1 MARRPRLY
9 LPDCSLHIIQR
20 GNSRDACFRDDSDY
34 KAYLY
39 FMREAAAQYGVS
51 IHAFVLMTNH
61 VHILATPSTE
71 KSVSQM
77 MQSIDRRYVQ
87 YFNHTYS
94 RTGTL
99 WEGRYKSTLVDTERY
114 LLTVYRYIELNP
126 VRAGMVEHAAD
137 YLWSSYSHNAAGVD
151 IQMLTPHSGY
161 LSLGKN
167 PELRESAYRKLFQT
181 HIPDMDIEAIRL
193 ATNKS
198 WVLGSKKFIEQFENR
213 AGIAGKTAKHE
224 GIGSQKSIKINDSD
238 PLKLGPLKL

>member
-9 LPDCSLHIIQR
+9 LPDCPLHIIQR
-20 GNSRDACFRDDSDY
+20 GNNRDACFRDDSDY
-34 KAYLY
+34 KAYLH
-39 FMREAAAQYGVS
+39 FMREAAERYGVS

-71 KSVSQM
+71 KSVSRM
-77 MQSIDRRYVQ
+77 MQSIGRRYVQ
-87 YFNHTYS
+87 YFNHIYS

-99 WEGRYKSTLVDTERY
+99 WEGRYKSTLVDTDNY

-137 YLWSSYSHNAAGVD
+137 YPWSSYPHNAAGVE
-151 IQMLTPHSGY
+151 IQMLTPHDSY
-161 LSLGKN
+161 IALGKTS
-167 PELRESAYRKLFQT
+167 ELRASAYRKLSQT

-198 WVLGSKKFIEQFENR
+198 WVLGSEKFIEQFER
-213 AGIAGKTAKHE
+213 RVGIAGKTAEH
-224 GIGSQKSIKINDSD
+224 GGDRKSKEYKNQR
-238 PLKLGPLKL
+238 L